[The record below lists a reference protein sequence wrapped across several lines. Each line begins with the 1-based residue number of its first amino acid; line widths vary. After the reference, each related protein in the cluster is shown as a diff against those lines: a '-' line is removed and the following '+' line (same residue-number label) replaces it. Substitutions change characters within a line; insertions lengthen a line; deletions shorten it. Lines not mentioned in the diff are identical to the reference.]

1 MKEQKENEEKN
12 EEDNNNNS
20 KHKSS
25 TKDINFNQK
34 YKLSKHADILKFLLH
49 RDKFLHISAVGSK
62 QEMHNYMRQEL
73 EKLRN
78 AKYDNPYSQEI
89 INNLHYES
97 QSIAYYVDDWKF
109 LYYLKM
115 FPDKKVYE
123 IPVNLQRESLEKYS
137 KIIQK
142 CKAENNDEIKDD
154 NDIQEEDNNNDVEMN
169 ENGSSRNDDMNN
181 IERKRKNMNDNNHT
195 DKPSVI
201 ESANKTNNNDQKSPR
216 KKRKT
221 LERKPKHD
229 NGYNTAQLCMDQ
241 EYLTYDQKLALYKA
255 FEFTTLIES
264 VWNLSRKSFIT
275 AFINIEL
282 DLPSMSGLQSCVE
295 LGWSV
300 LGQFKDIPDDLDTD
314 FDETLSLYKDFNKE
328 KQVRSRAP
336 FAGAGALLAH
346 HNAANSDDDAPIQN
360 GLGLTSINAGFK
372 WEDYDTL
379 DDDSSSDED
388 DNGVVV
394 DPIPDNDR
402 RMKNRELPHVP
413 LAVRSGTGSYMA
425 WDPMTVVTQISQS
438 GGNKNDSDDEKKQ
451 KKGRFRV
458 SDDGDDDKE
467 DKQNSKS
474 NESKDNEMDQD
485 QDDEEKKENGPQEAA
500 YGEYD
505 EVGDDLRAKE
515 EVRDSNNY
523 IGYINRKEFKLDMK
537 KRRIIRRSKTK
548 EYKDRIDKYGTCD
561 FLYTQIKDYIDPPN
575 KKKRSKHK
583 YVQNIS

>member
-1 MKEQKENEEKN
+1 M
-12 EEDNNNNS
+12 
-20 KHKSS
+20 
-25 TKDINFNQK
+25 
-34 YKLSKHADILKFLLH
+34 SKHADILKFLLH

-115 FPDKKVYE
+115 FPNKKVYE
-123 IPVNLQRESLEKYS
+123 IPVNLQKESLEKYA
-137 KIIQK
+137 KIIQQCQEEK
-142 CKAENNDEIKDD
+142 DEDDIKND

-169 ENGSSRNDDMNN
+169 GNKGNDDMTN
-181 IERKRKNMNDNNHT
+181 IERKRKNMNDSNHT
-195 DKPSVI
+195 DKPSVV
-201 ESANKTNNNDQKSPR
+201 ESSNKNNNDAKSPR

-241 EYLTYDQKLALYKA
+241 DYLTYDQKSALFEA

-264 VWNLSRKSFIT
+264 VWNLSRKAFIT

-295 LGWSV
+295 LGWSI
-300 LGQFKDIPDDLDTD
+300 LPQFKELPDDLDTD

-336 FAGAGALLAH
+336 FPGSLLSH
-346 HNAANSDDDAPIQN
+346 HNANNSDDDAPIQN
-360 GLGLTSINAGFK
+360 GLGLAAMNTGFK

-379 DDDSSSDED
+379 EDDSSSDED
-388 DNGVVV
+388 ENGVSIV

-413 LAVRSGTGSYMA
+413 QAVRRGTGSYQGTPLGMA
-425 WDPMTVVTQISQS
+425 WDPMTVVTGISQS

-451 KKGRFRV
+451 QKSRFRV
-458 SDDGDDDKE
+458 HSDDGDNDKSDTPKKSHSNDGDD
-467 DKQNSKS
+467 SK
-474 NESKDNEMDQD
+474 MDQD
-485 QDDEEKKENGPQEAA
+485 EDDEDDQVNVPQEPA

-515 EVRDSNNY
+515 EVRDSDNY

-548 EYKDRIDKYGTCD
+548 EYRDRIDKYGTCD

-583 YVQNIS
+583 YVQNVFSKRVYLWLDCRCLIALYCLMCGD